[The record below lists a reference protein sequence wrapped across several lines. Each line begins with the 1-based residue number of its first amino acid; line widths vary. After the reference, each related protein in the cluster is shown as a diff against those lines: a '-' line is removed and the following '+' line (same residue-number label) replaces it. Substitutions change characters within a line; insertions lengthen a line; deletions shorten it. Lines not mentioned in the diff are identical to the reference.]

1 MKHWLA
7 LSVPA
12 VLVIALAGC
21 GGSSSSDRHNPP
33 QGEPTPASL
42 SLSLLGRF
50 STNQFEESAAEITA
64 YDAVGQR
71 VFVVNAQKGAVDVLD
86 VSQPG
91 TPVFL
96 EELSVTDLVP
106 GATVNSVA
114 LHGNLM
120 ALAVEAAVKT
130 DDGYVALYNLDDLTR
145 ISHVQ
150 VGALPDML
158 TFTPDGR
165 HVLVANEGEPS
176 DDYQI
181 DPEGSISIVDV
192 TDLANPTVETA
203 GFSAFNGQEDA
214 LRASGVRIYGP
225 GASAAQ
231 DFEPEYI
238 AVSADSRTAWAI
250 LQENNAFARIDIAS
264 ATVTDI
270 LPLGYKDIGED
281 GNGIDASDEDDV
293 INIRTFA
300 GVKGMYLPDAIA
312 AYDVNGATYIVS
324 ANEGDARAWGEDN
337 NAYWGTS
344 NDCSDAD
351 PSQGFVEELRV
362 KHLVHSNGFARRCGD
377 DMPPQLISL
386 AAGALL
392 NPDVFGYCGATAGN
406 AGDCR
411 ADDVLGRLNIS
422 WVMGYRQNPDGTPVM
437 FNSAGEVDVDGDR
450 IMYDELY
457 AYGGR
462 SFSIWDADGQQVWD
476 SGDAFEQYL
485 ASDDCMVGPERS
497 IPCKHYFNSGHNEG
511 DAFDSRSDAKGPE
524 PEGVAVGRIGDKT
537 FAFIGLER
545 MGGVFVYDIT
555 DPQAP
560 AFVDYFNSRE
570 NWTTDPEGS
579 LSIVGDL
586 GPEGLT
592 FVPASQSPNG
602 EALLV
607 IGNEVSGST
616 SIFQIN
622 QIFD

>member
-7 LSVPA
+7 LSFSA
-12 VLVIALAGC
+12 VLVTTLAGC
-21 GGSSSSDRHNPP
+21 GGSSSDRNPP
-33 QGEPTPASL
+33 PEEQTPASL
-42 SLSLLGRF
+42 SLSLLGRY
-50 STNQFEESAAEITA
+50 STNQFDESAAEITA
-64 YDAVGQR
+64 YDAAGQR

-91 TPVFL
+91 EPVFL

-114 LHGNLM
+114 LRGNLM
-120 ALAVEAAVKT
+120 ALAVQAAVKT
-130 DDGYVALYNLDDLTR
+130 DNGYVALYSLDDLTR
-145 ISHVQ
+145 ISHVG

-158 TFTPDGR
+158 TFTPDGQ

-176 DDYQI
+176 DDYQT
-181 DPEGSISIVDV
+181 DPEGSISIINV
-192 TDLANPTVETA
+192 TDPANLTVETA
-203 GFSAFNGQEDA
+203 DFTAFNGQEAA

-225 GASAAQ
+225 NASAAQ

-238 AVSADSRTAWAI
+238 AVSADSSTAWAI

-270 LPLGYKDIGED
+270 LPLGYKDIGVE
-281 GNGIDASDEDDV
+281 GNGIDASDEDDI

-300 GVKGMYLPDAIA
+300 GVRGMYLPDAIA
-312 AYDVNGATYIVS
+312 AYEMDGATYIVS

-337 NAYWGTS
+337 DAYWGSTD
-344 NDCSDAD
+344 DCSDAD

-377 DMPPQLISL
+377 DMPPQLFSL
-386 AAGALL
+386 AAGGLL
-392 NPDVFGYCGATAGN
+392 NPDVFGYCGATAGD

-411 ADDVLGRLNIS
+411 EDDVLGRLNIS
-422 WVMGYRQNPDGTPVM
+422 WVMGYRQHADGTPVM
-437 FNSAGEVDVDGDR
+437 FNAAGEEDVAGDR

-462 SFSIWDADGQQVWD
+462 SFAIWDADGQLVWD

-485 ASDDCMVGPERS
+485 ASDECMVGPQRS
-497 IPCKHYFNSGHNEG
+497 IPCKDYFNSGHDEG

-524 PEGVAVGRIGDKT
+524 PEGVALGAIGEKT
-537 FAFIGLER
+537 FAFVGLER

-570 NWTTDPEGS
+570 NWTADPETS
-579 LSIVGDL
+579 LSIMGDL

-602 EALLV
+602 EALLI

-616 SIFQIN
+616 SVFQVN
-622 QIFD
+622 RIFD

>member
-7 LSVPA
+7 LSISA
-12 VLVIALAGC
+12 VLAASLAGC
-21 GGSSSSDRHNPP
+21 GGSSSSDRQNPP
-33 QGEPTPASL
+33 PSEQTPTSL
-42 SLSLLGRF
+42 SLSLLGRYN
-50 STNQFEESAAEITA
+50 TNQFDESAAEITA
-64 YDAVGQR
+64 YDAAGQR
-71 VFVVNAQKGAVDVLD
+71 VFVVNAQKGAVDVPD

-120 ALAVEAAVKT
+120 ALAVEAADKT
-130 DDGYVALYNLDDLTR
+130 AHGHMALYNLSDLTR
-145 ISHVQ
+145 ISAVE

-158 TFTPDGR
+158 VFTPDGR
-165 HVLVANEGEPS
+165 YVLVANEGEPS

-192 TDLANPTVETA
+192 TDPANPTVDTA
-203 GFSAFNGQEDA
+203 DFAAFNGQEDS

-225 GASAAQ
+225 NASAAQ

-238 AVSADSRTAWAI
+238 AVSADSSTAWAI
-250 LQENNAFARIDIAS
+250 LQENNAFARIDIAT

-270 LPLGYKDIGED
+270 LPLGYKDIGAA
-281 GNGIDASDEDDV
+281 GNGIDPSDEDGV
-293 INIRTFA
+293 ININTFA

-312 AYDVNGATYIVS
+312 AYDIDGATYIVT

-337 NAYWGTS
+337 DAYWGS
-344 NDCSDAD
+344 SSDCSDAD

-362 KHLVHSNGFARRCGD
+362 KHLVHSSGFARRCGD
-377 DMPPQLISL
+377 DMPPQLINL
-386 AAGALL
+386 AAGGLL
-392 NPDVFGYCGATAGN
+392 NPDVFGYCGATAGD

-422 WVMGYRQNPDGTPVM
+422 WVMGYRQNADGTPVM
-437 FNSAGEVDVDGDR
+437 FNSAGNEDINGDR

-462 SFSIWDADGQQVWD
+462 SFSIWDEDGQLVWD

-485 ASDDCMVGPERS
+485 ASDECMVGLERG
-497 IPCKHYFNSGHNEG
+497 IPCKNYFNSGHDEG

-524 PEGVAVGRIGDKT
+524 PEGVALGKIGDKT
-537 FAFIGLER
+537 FAFIGLEP
-545 MGGVFVYDIT
+545 VSYT
-555 DPQAP
+555 HLTLPT
-560 AFVDYFNSRE
+560 NRE
-570 NWTTDPEGS
+570 
-579 LSIVGDL
+579 V
-586 GPEGLT
+586 
-592 FVPASQSPNG
+592 
-602 EALLV
+602 
-607 IGNEVSGST
+607 
-616 SIFQIN
+616 
-622 QIFD
+622 